1 MRAFI
6 QSKGGIPRGTSSYAA
21 WTGFNHMGVETVLYE
36 ANDELAKCEREDVVV
51 GGLGAAWFRL
61 QALGITPGKIDYP
74 EELTGFLGRK
84 VWRSTINHVNNER
97 DSWPLF
103 VKPVDEK
110 RFVGRVV
117 RGIKDLIGAG
127 CSGDDAPVIC
137 SEVVEFSSEYRC
149 FVRYGKILDVR
160 HYRGDW
166 AVAPDR
172 NVVDAAIATYK
183 SAPAAYA
190 MDLGVT
196 KDGKTLLVEV
206 NDGYSLGSYGLLPEL
221 YAQFLTSRWS
231 ELVGMQDPLNFGVEL
246 PDEY

>member
-21 WTGFNHMGVETVLYE
+21 WMGFNHMGVETVLYK
-36 ANDELAKCEREDVVV
+36 ANDELTKCEREDVVV
-51 GGLGAAWFRL
+51 GGLGVAWFRL
-61 QALGITPGKIDYP
+61 QALGINPRKIDYP

-84 VWRSTINHVNNER
+84 VWRSTINHVSNER

-137 SEVVEFSSEYRC
+137 SEVVEFSGEHRC
-149 FVRYGKILDVR
+149 FVRYGKIPDVR

-166 AVAPDR
+166 AVCRSHTRSSSPGPVAGLHLSACFSNR
-172 NVVDAAIATYK
+172 KGLVTLFAA
-183 SAPAAYA
+183 SPEAAA
-190 MDLGVT
+190 RVLEC
-196 KDGKTLLVEV
+196 LH
-206 NDGYSLGSYGLLPEL
+206 
-221 YAQFLTSRWS
+221 R
-231 ELVGMQDPLNFGVEL
+231 
-246 PDEY
+246 